1 MQLIEALV
9 GVIYELFKLGDIELK
24 KFCTCVYTMRKRSM
38 TDNNLICAILLTD
51 HVLLDNDN
59 EELGEENM

>member
-1 MQLIEALV
+1 
-9 GVIYELFKLGDIELK
+9 
-24 KFCTCVYTMRKRSM
+24 M